1 MYLLLAA
8 YCITIA
14 IASAVGGALPSV
26 MRMTHARIQ
35 LILSLVCGVMLGV
48 ALLHLLP
55 HSIQILGD
63 EKLATLLTLCGLLLM
78 LFMIRIFNFHHHDTG
93 GESEEH
99 EACDHD
105 HDHAEHDDHDH
116 GHGHDHHH
124 GHAHPAR
131 SSELGWAGLCF
142 GLAVHTLLD
151 GIALAAAW
159 ESEKGGHLLAG
170 FGTFLAVALHKPLD
184 AISITSLMAAQRWS
198 TGRQMAVNVIFALM
212 CPLGALL
219 FVATVGQWSEWRN
232 YAIGVSLA
240 LSAGF
245 FLCISLGDL
254 LPEVHFHSHDR
265 AWLSLMLAAGIAI
278 AVVLEYV
285 IGHGPLGVP

>member
-1 MYLLLAA
+1 MSLLLVA
-8 YCITIA
+8 YCVTIA

-26 MRMTHARIQ
+26 IRMTHARIQ
-35 LILSLVCGVMLGV
+35 LVLSLVCGVMLGV

-55 HSIQILGD
+55 HSIQILKS
-63 EKLATLLTLCGLLLM
+63 EKLATLLTLCGLLVM
-78 LFMIRIFNFHHHDTG
+78 LFLIRIFNFHHHDTG
-93 GESEEH
+93 DAHGH
-99 EACDHD
+99 GEACDHD
-105 HDHAEHDDHDH
+105 HSHQHDHGHDHDH
-116 GHGHDHHH
+116 GHSH
-124 GHAHPAR
+124 GHGPARR

-159 ESEKGGHLLAG
+159 ESEREAHLLAG
-170 FGTFLAVALHKPLD
+170 FGTFLAVTLHKPLD

-198 TGRQMAVNVIFALM
+198 TARQMAVNVIFALM

-219 FVATVGQWSEWRN
+219 FVSTVGQWSEWRS

-265 AWLSLMLAAGIAI
+265 AWLSLMLVVGVAI
-278 AVVLEYV
+278 AVVLEFV
-285 IGHGPLGVP
+285 IGHGPLGLP

>member
-1 MYLLLAA
+1 MSVLLVA
-8 YCITIA
+8 YCVTIA

-26 MRMTHARIQ
+26 IRMTHARIQ
-35 LILSLVCGVMLGV
+35 LVLSLVCGVMLGV

-55 HSIQILGD
+55 HSIQILKS
-63 EKLATLLTLCGLLLM
+63 EKLATLLTLCGLLVM
-78 LFMIRIFNFHHHDTG
+78 LFLIRIFNFHHHDTG
-93 GESEEH
+93 DAHGH
-99 EACDHD
+99 GEACDHD
-105 HDHAEHDDHDH
+105 HSHQHDHGHDHDH
-116 GHGHDHHH
+116 GHSH
-124 GHAHPAR
+124 GHGPARR

-159 ESEKGGHLLAG
+159 ESEREAHLLAG
-170 FGTFLAVALHKPLD
+170 FGTFLAVTLHKPLD

-198 TGRQMAVNVIFALM
+198 TARQMAVNVIFALM

-219 FVATVGQWSEWRN
+219 FVSTVGQWSEWRS

-265 AWLSLMLAAGIAI
+265 AWLSLMLVVGVAI
-278 AVVLEYV
+278 AVVLEFV
-285 IGHGPLGVP
+285 IGHGPLGLP

>member
-1 MYLLLAA
+1 MYLLLVA

-26 MRMTHARIQ
+26 IRMTHARIQ
-35 LILSLVCGVMLGV
+35 LVLSLVCGVMLGV

-93 GESEEH
+93 GESEH
-99 EACDHD
+99 VGNCDHD
-105 HDHAEHDDHDH
+105 HDHDHEHAHDQH
-116 GHGHDHHH
+116 RVHNHD
-124 GHAHPAR
+124 HPAR

>member
-1 MYLLLAA
+1 MYLLLIA
-8 YCITIA
+8 YCVTIA
-14 IASAVGGALPSV
+14 IASAVGGTLPSV
-26 MRMTHARIQ
+26 IRMTHARIQ
-35 LILSLVCGVMLGV
+35 MVLSLVCGVMLGV

-55 HSIQILGD
+55 HSIQILKS
-63 EKLATLLTLCGLLLM
+63 EKLATLLTLCGLLVM
-78 LFMIRIFNFHHHDTG
+78 LFMIRIFNFHQHDTG
-93 GESEEH
+93 DAHGH
-99 EACDHD
+99 GGNCDHV
-105 HDHAEHDDHDH
+105 HSREPGHRHDH
-116 GHGHDHHH
+116 GHPLGQDQ
-124 GHAHPAR
+124 ARR

-159 ESEKGGHLLAG
+159 ESERGAHLLAG

-219 FVATVGQWSEWRN
+219 FVSTVGQWSEWRS

-265 AWLSLMLAAGIAI
+265 VWLSLMLVVGVAI
-278 AVVLEYV
+278 AVVLEFV
-285 IGHGPLGVP
+285 IGHGPLQ